1 MSKQI
6 LYLVLT
12 LFPVFLTIPTYG
24 VEPAARITDRE
35 IIEAL
40 ADLRAG
46 QKALEKR
53 IEALEKRMDGIE
65 KRIDF
70 LQEILL
76 AGFSTLLI
84 GMMTLIGFVLWD
96 RRTALAPAIRKNR
109 ELEERGERLEKALK
123 EYARQEPKLTQ
134 ILRSFGLL

>member
-1 MSKQI
+1 MLI
-6 LYLVLT
+6 

-53 IEALEKRMDGIE
+53 MDGIEKRMEALEKRMDGIE

-76 AGFSTLLI
+76 AGFSTLFL

>member
-1 MSKQI
+1 
-6 LYLVLT
+6 VLI

-46 QKALEKR
+46 QK
-53 IEALEKRMDGIE
+53 ALEKRMDGIE

-109 ELEERGERLEKALK
+109 ELEERGKRLEKALK
-123 EYARQEPKLTQ
+123 EYARQEPKLTE

>member
-6 LYLVLT
+6 LYLVLI

-53 IEALEKRMDGIE
+53 MEALEKRMDGIE
-65 KRIDF
+65 KKDR
-70 LQEILL
+70 LS
-76 AGFSTLLI
+76 AGDSACWLFYAFSRDDDP
-84 GMMTLIGFVLWD
+84 D
-96 RRTALAPAIRKNR
+96 RLCTM
-109 ELEERGERLEKALK
+109 G
-123 EYARQEPKLTQ
+123 
-134 ILRSFGLL
+134 

>member
-1 MSKQI
+1 MLI
-6 LYLVLT
+6 

-46 QKALEKR
+46 QK
-53 IEALEKRMDGIE
+53 ALEKRMDGIE

-109 ELEERGERLEKALK
+109 ELEERGKRLEKALK
-123 EYARQEPKLTQ
+123 EYARQEPKLTE

>member
-6 LYLVLT
+6 LYLVLI

-46 QKALEKR
+46 QK
-53 IEALEKRMDGIE
+53 ALEKRMDGIE

-109 ELEERGERLEKALK
+109 ELEERGKRLEKALK

>member
-6 LYLVLT
+6 LYLVLI

-46 QKALEKR
+46 QK
-53 IEALEKRMDGIE
+53 ALEKRMDGIE

-109 ELEERGERLEKALK
+109 ELEERGKRLEKALK
-123 EYARQEPKLTQ
+123 EYARQEPKLTE

>member
-1 MSKQI
+1 
-6 LYLVLT
+6 VLI

-53 IEALEKRMDGIE
+53 MDGIEKRMEALEKRMDGIE

-76 AGFSTLLI
+76 AGFSTLFL